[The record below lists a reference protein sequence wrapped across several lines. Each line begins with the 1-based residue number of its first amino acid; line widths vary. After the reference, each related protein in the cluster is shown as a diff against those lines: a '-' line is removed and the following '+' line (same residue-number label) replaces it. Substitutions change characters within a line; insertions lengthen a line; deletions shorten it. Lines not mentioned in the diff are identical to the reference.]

1 MLYLFYGSYTK
12 ILIIFG
18 SAQNLLFKFRHR
30 AFLNKKEKE
39 KVHYA
44 ALVACLDSAQVGP
57 GALPRRARALPSHTA
72 TDGRVPPVRG
82 VFFLPPPLR

>member
-1 MLYLFYGSYTK
+1 MFFLIYGTFTK
-12 ILIIFG
+12 IFTIFE
-18 SAQNLLFKFRHR
+18 STQNLLFKFKHQ

-57 GALPRRARALPSHTA
+57 GALPRRARAPPSHTA